1 MKQWLKKAIA
11 HPWLKQYILL
21 GYGAKGTVY
30 LAIGILAIEAAVIPQ
45 QQAAGTYLTL
55 TWLADQLWGKLLV
68 ALIALALTGYV
79 WRRLF
84 QAILVSS
91 DCEITGRSR
100 GIQAADTGESY
111 VRRTRFANGLA
122 ESNDLLSQPQTAN
135 SPSSARNVLQW
146 RDAGSRPRTSKF
158 ALTPTKHFIQRLGYV
173 MSALSYAGVVYS
185 AFNIVLELG
194 EHDDTIEDLA
204 SQLFDHPIGGWLI
217 LLGGIVVTIIG
228 CSYIYG
234 AKSGSYI
241 SEFQSD
247 ELHYQLEKW
256 ATRIG
261 KIGVAARGIAF
272 VLTGIFLIQSAI
284 SGNSEFAGG
293 LQNAFRLLATKPLGS
308 LWLGLIGLGLICYG
322 LYMYVATGY
331 RRNTVR

>member
-1 MKQWLKKAIA
+1 MKQWIKTAIA
-11 HPWLKQYILL
+11 NPWLKQYILL
-21 GYGAKGTVY
+21 GYGAKGTIY
-30 LAIGILAIEAAVIPQ
+30 LAIGILAIQAAVIPQ

-55 TWLADQLWGKLLV
+55 TWLGDQLWGKLLV
-68 ALIALALTGYV
+68 SLIALALTGYV
-79 WRRLF
+79 WRRLL
-84 QAILVSS
+84 QAILVDS
-91 DCEITGRSR
+91 DS
-100 GIQAADTGESY
+100 
-111 VRRTRFANGLA
+111 
-122 ESNDLLSQPQTAN
+122 
-135 SPSSARNVLQW
+135 
-146 RDAGSRPRTSKF
+146 
-158 ALTPTKHFIQRLGYV
+158 KHFVQRLGYI

-204 SQLFDHPIGGWLI
+204 SQLFDHPLGGWLI
-217 LLGGIVVTIIG
+217 LLGGIIVTIIG